1 MKVILLEDI
10 DALGKMGDTVNV
22 KNGYARNFLIPRNLA
37 LPATARN
44 LKAQEHQLREI
55 ERRRSKIVGDARGL
69 ADRIAGVSLIFT
81 RKTGEKGRLFGS
93 VTNMDIAEALG
104 EKGLTIDRKDIILPE
119 PIKTLGEFDVQIK
132 LHHDVSP
139 EVKVTVLPEEGE
151 IPEGANG
158 RGTRRGN
165 RYGDSRGGSCRGRK
179 SCGGGNCFRIRG
191 SGKGGGV
198 TVIAMVLAT
207 GKSIRPEPVSTSA
220 ITITIITTI
229 TYCHG

>member
-44 LKAQEHQLREI
+44 LKAQEHQLRDI
-55 ERRRSKIVGDARGL
+55 ERRRSKIVEDAQGL

-119 PIKTLGEFDVQIK
+119 PIKNLGEFDVQIK
-132 LHHDVSP
+132 LHHDVLP

-151 IPEGANG
+151 IPEGAME
-158 RGTRRGN
+158 
-165 RYGDSRGGSCRGRK
+165 
-179 SCGGGNCFRIRG
+179 
-191 SGKGGGV
+191 GV
-198 TVIAMVLAT
+198 PAEETVT
-207 GKSIRPEPVSTSA
+207 ETPEEAPAEEESPVEEETASESQEVEKVEE
-220 ITITIITTI
+220 
-229 TYCHG
+229 